1 MPYLDVYTVPL
12 TAQTASHLLR
22 RVAFGPTQTEI
33 ASFTGLTAVQAVRQL
48 ITNSNYSP
56 AVPVA
61 IDSSASTTAGQPF
74 LHKPYHADS
83 NGSYLTSITYWWLE
97 LMTTQDKPPSLLDKL
112 TLFWQNHFSV
122 AREVVDEYR
131 FINRYLSLLRDNA
144 LGNFGTLVMEVTK
157 DPAVLLYLNGNEN
170 DKSKPNENYA
180 RALQELF
187 TVGTTNADGT
197 PNYTEQD
204 VKEAARVLTG
214 WTHKNHAVAGSTSI
228 RSEFD
233 VAKHDT
239 GNKLFS
245 ASYNNTTIT
254 GRASTTAGDAEL
266 ADLVTMLLKHPQTP
280 RFICRKLYRWYVNP
294 IITPDI
300 EANVIIP
307 LAAYFASA
315 DNNYAVRPII
325 EKLLTSQSFFDDTA
339 IGAIIKSPLEFV
351 LGSCRFFN
359 QSVPNMTADPAAFE
373 NYFEFLHNTM
383 LNMQL
388 ELLNQPDESGYE
400 PYYQIGSSKTWIS
413 SSTLAVRNNFTDTL
427 VNSVVEIKPGRKL
440 GIDLLAWIASLQANF
455 NSVNVAPAI
464 TCEQVVNAFLGNLFA
479 ISLSQSQKDFLID
492 TVMMQNAPRTLWSV
506 EWNAYRSAP
515 ADAAKKN
522 AVTARLTTLM
532 KFILR
537 MAEYQVF

>member
-1 MPYLDVYTVPL
+1 M
-12 TAQTASHLLR
+12 LR
-22 RVAFGPTQTEI
+22 RVTFGPTQTEI

-56 AVPVA
+56 LSPVS
-61 IDSSASTTAGQPF
+61 IDSSASTTVGQPF
-74 LHKPYHADS
+74 LHKAYHSDS
-83 NGSYLTSITYWWLE
+83 NGPYLTSIAYWWLA
-97 LMTTQDKPPSLLDKL
+97 LMTTQDKPPGLLDKL

-131 FINRYLSLLRDNA
+131 FVNRYLLLLRDNA
-144 LGNFGTLVMEVTK
+144 LGNFRTLIMEITK

-187 TVGTTNADGT
+187 TVGITTVDGAA
-197 PNYTEQD
+197 NYTEQD

-214 WTHKNHAVAGSTSI
+214 WTHKNYAVAGSTSI
-228 RSEFD
+228 ESEFD
-233 VAKHDT
+233 GAKHDT
-239 GNKLFS
+239 ANKFFS
-245 ASYNNTTIT
+245 ASYNNTIIT
-254 GRASTTAGDAEL
+254 GRASAPAGFATAGDAEL

-294 IITPDI
+294 NITPDI

-315 DNNYAVRPII
+315 DNNYAVRPVI
-325 EKLLTSQSFFDDTA
+325 EKLLTSQSFFDDAA

-359 QSVPNMTADPAAFE
+359 QSVPNMAADSAAFE
-373 NYFEFLHNTM
+373 NYFEFVHNMM
-383 LNMQL
+383 LSMQL
-388 ELLNQPDESGYE
+388 EVLNQPNESGYE
-400 PYYQIGSSKTWIS
+400 PYYQIGTSKTWIS

-427 VNSVVEIKPGRKL
+427 VDRVVEIKPGRRL
-440 GIDLLAWIASLQANF
+440 GIDPLAWIMALQPNF
-455 NSVNVAPAI
+455 NAVNAAPAI
-464 TCEQVVNAFLGNLFA
+464 TCEQVLSAFLANLFA
-479 ISLSQSQKDFLID
+479 ISLLESQKDFLID

-515 ADAAKKN
+515 ADAAKKQ
-522 AVTARLTTLM
+522 AVTARLTTLI
-532 KFILR
+532 KFMLQ